1 MCCGPQRRWSRAG
14 LDPPA
19 ATDYQAEIARWRKN
33 YDRGVRSEQG
43 PLWLIARHNLAE
55 GKTGIGSDPSSRILL
70 PDRAPKR
77 VGAIECHSDKVT
89 FEPAAGIAV
98 S

>member
-1 MCCGPQRRWSRAG
+1 VGRSGAGHGPASTRRQRR
-14 LDPPA
+14 
-19 ATDYQAEIARWRKN
+19 TTEAEIARWRKN
-33 YDRGVRSEQG
+33 YDRGVRSEKG